1 MREKDC
7 LMPRLSRHVLLNPQ
21 GILSNTNVTPRRD
34 KQTPQL
40 IQAPLIIQIRR
51 HAFFVSIPN

>member
-1 MREKDC
+1 MREEYC

-21 GILSNTNVTPRRD
+21 GILSNTDNTPRRD

-40 IQAPLIIQIRR
+40 IQALLIIQIRR
-51 HAFFVSIPN
+51 HAFLVSIPN